1 MMRAVSFYSR
11 VVNVVFLRTPSISK
25 HYFSHHCFNTS
36 IPAVDMA
43 SMIYFTLVVPFGSTK
58 FTLKF
63 PVTSSSAQRG
73 RLLVV
78 TMTYS
83 MDEALLGVMYH
94 PMVCHLCRPVAS

>member
-1 MMRAVSFYSR
+1 MRVVSFYSR
-11 VVNVVFLRTPSISK
+11 LVNVVTLRTPSRSK
-25 HYFSHHCFNTS
+25 HSFYHQRFNTL
-36 IPAVDMA
+36 IPAVDRA
-43 SMIYFTLVVPFGSTK
+43 AMIYFTLVVPFGFTK

-73 RLLVV
+73 RLMVV

-94 PMVCHLCRPVAS
+94 PMVCHLYHPVVS

>member
-1 MMRAVSFYSR
+1 MMRVVSFYSR
-11 VVNVVFLRTPSISK
+11 VVNLVALHTPSISK
-25 HYFSHHCFNTS
+25 HSFYHHRFNTS
-36 IPAVDMA
+36 IPAVDRA
-43 SMIYFTLVVPFGSTK
+43 SMIHFTLVVPFGSTK

-73 RLLVV
+73 RLMVV

-94 PMVCHLCRPVAS
+94 PMVCHLCRPITS